1 MVSMRDHPAFF
12 MSRFGGKAIGGS
24 IMEKIL
30 INDIVP
36 ILVIMILGYLCGK
49 FSFFDDDQRQGLNK
63 LVLNIALPAALFISI
78 VSATRAMFAKDVV
91 LTMISI
97 FGVTGLFLLS
107 YFLDKLMF
115 HRTTQEA
122 AICAMIAGS
131 PTIGFLGFAVL
142 DPIYGN
148 SASTNL
154 VIGIV
159 SIVVNAVTIP
169 IGLALINKGQ
179 AAARAKAAKTGGEK
193 VKIKLPQKADE
204 LAPVQ
209 EKEVTIADGIP
220 VTDAE
225 AKALREKG
233 IIREIDLARAEF
245 SNHESRG
252 KRDTSNSTMAA
263 IINAIKQPVAAAPL
277 LAVIL
282 VLLGIKVPASFAP
295 SFDLIAKAN
304 SGVAVLAAGLSLSTV
319 KFSIDKE
326 SLWNTFY
333 RLILTPAIIV
343 LAAYLCGMG
352 SDPTKISMLCMA
364 TALPPAFSGI
374 IISSRYNIYV
384 KEGASSV
391 AISTVAFAATCIF
404 WIWLLP
410 ILAAHF

>member
-1 MVSMRDHPAFF
+1 
-12 MSRFGGKAIGGS
+12 
-24 IMEKIL
+24 MEKIL

-179 AAARAKAAKTGGEK
+179 AAARAKAAKTGGKK

>member
-1 MVSMRDHPAFF
+1 
-12 MSRFGGKAIGGS
+12 
-24 IMEKIL
+24 MEKIL

-333 RLILTPAIIV
+333 RLIF
-343 LAAYLCGMG
+343 
-352 SDPTKISMLCMA
+352 KN
-364 TALPPAFSGI
+364 
-374 IISSRYNIYV
+374 ISSF
-384 KEGASSV
+384 SS
-391 AISTVAFAATCIF
+391 STILLVAFFNISPLMNNHSISF
-404 WIWLLP
+404 
-410 ILAAHF
+410 

>member
-1 MVSMRDHPAFF
+1 MRDHPAFF

-391 AISTVAFAATCIF
+391 AISTVAFAVTCIF

>member
-1 MVSMRDHPAFF
+1 
-12 MSRFGGKAIGGS
+12 
-24 IMEKIL
+24 MEKIL

-326 SLWNTFY
+326 LLWNTFY

-391 AISTVAFAATCIF
+391 AISTVAFAVTCIF

>member
-1 MVSMRDHPAFF
+1 
-12 MSRFGGKAIGGS
+12 
-24 IMEKIL
+24 MEKIL

-333 RLILTPAIIV
+333 RLILTPAIVV

>member
-1 MVSMRDHPAFF
+1 
-12 MSRFGGKAIGGS
+12 
-24 IMEKIL
+24 MEKIL

-49 FSFFDDDQRQGLNK
+49 LSFFDDDQRQGLNK

-245 SNHESRG
+245 SNHESHG

-343 LAAYLCGMG
+343 LAAYLCGME

-391 AISTVAFAATCIF
+391 AISTVAFAVTCIF

>member
-1 MVSMRDHPAFF
+1 
-12 MSRFGGKAIGGS
+12 
-24 IMEKIL
+24 MEKIL

-282 VLLGIKVPASFAP
+282 VLLGIKVPTSFAP

>member
-1 MVSMRDHPAFF
+1 
-12 MSRFGGKAIGGS
+12 
-24 IMEKIL
+24 MEKIL

-333 RLILTPAIIV
+333 RLILTPVIIV

>member
-1 MVSMRDHPAFF
+1 
-12 MSRFGGKAIGGS
+12 
-24 IMEKIL
+24 MEKIL

-384 KEGASSV
+384 KEEASSV

>member
-1 MVSMRDHPAFF
+1 M
-12 MSRFGGKAIGGS
+12 KT
-24 IMEKIL
+24 IL

-36 ILVIMILGYLCGK
+36 ILVIMILGYICGK
-49 FSFFDDDQRQGLNK
+49 VSFFDNDQRQGLNK

-78 VSATRAMFAKDVV
+78 VKATRSMFAKDIV
-91 LTMISI
+91 LTLISI
-97 FGVTGLFLLS
+97 VGVTGLFILS

-122 AICAMIAGS
+122 AICALIAGS

-159 SIVVNAVTIP
+159 SIVVNAITIP

-179 AAARAKAAKTGGEK
+179 AEVKAKANSDDIKKLQKHRAND
-193 VKIKLPQKADE
+193 VKDGQYVIS
-204 LAPVQ
+204 Q
-209 EKEVTIADGIP
+209 EHLDHLNKMPDIP

-225 AKALREKG
+225 AKALGEKG
-233 IIREIDLARAEF
+233 LKREVDLVEAELKD
-245 SNHESRG
+245 HAG
-252 KRDTSNSTMAA
+252 TSKQENADKNSMWTS
-263 IINAIKQPVAAAPL
+263 IVNAVKQPVAAAPL
-277 LAVIL
+277 IAVIL
-282 VLLGIKVPASFAP
+282 VLLGLHVPASWAP

-304 SGVAVLAAGLSLSTV
+304 SGVAVLAAGLALSTV

-326 SLWNTFY
+326 ALWNTFY
-333 RLILTPAIIV
+333 RLFLTPAIIV

-352 SDPTKISMLCMA
+352 SDPTKISLLCMA

-391 AISTVAFAATCIF
+391 AISTIGFAVSCIF
-404 WIWLLP
+404 WIWFLP
-410 ILAAHF
+410 ILAHIL